1 MWGYSN
7 ESPVIKELYKLISQ
21 IVLYEFLDVSN
32 VMIIKAKSPWF

>member
-32 VMIIKAKSPWF
+32 VVTNDHKS